1 LRSISLR
8 DKGNN
13 TLLFIGWK
21 SADSWQDEQQSPN
34 IFRYLSMTKIL
45 KAAALFL
52 GLLVGSAHAQDAVV
66 ISDGNYVRGTIKA
79 TNFSSVVLKNED
91 ESLSQYMAKDIKEFV
106 WNGETYVSK
115 PILVKKRMEHR
126 FFKLIEQGAVNLYAI
141 GGITMAEEP
150 PVKKTRIRPDI
161 SVGGGTGGFGAGGGV
176 GISLG
181 GGRRNTAAA
190 AKTVLPVTY
199 FIEKF
204 GTGPMLE
211 MDVEGVA
218 STGKTQQIRNALLQ
232 KLTNNEELA
241 ERIKAT
247 EDFNPKI
254 VREFVVTYNSKKQ

>member
-1 LRSISLR
+1 
-8 DKGNN
+8 
-13 TLLFIGWK
+13 
-21 SADSWQDEQQSPN
+21 
-34 IFRYLSMTKIL
+34 MTKTL

-52 GLLVGSAHAQDAVV
+52 GLFISGTTVSAQDAIV
-66 ISDGNYVRGTIKA
+66 ISDGNFVRGTIKA

-115 PILVKKRMEHR
+115 PIVIKKRMEYR

-141 GGITMAEEP
+141 GGNTAAEEP
-150 PVKKTRIRPDI
+150 PVKRTRIRPDI
-161 SVGGGTGGFGAGGGV
+161 SVGGGTGGLGAGGGI

-181 GGRRNTAAA
+181 GGRRSSEPT

-211 MDVEGVA
+211 MNVEAA
-218 STGKTQQIRNALLQ
+218 SSAGKTQQIKSALLQ
-232 KLTNNEELA
+232 KMNNDEDLA

-247 EDFNPKI
+247 EEFDAKL
-254 VREFVVTYNSKKQ
+254 VRAFVAAYNAMKK

>member
-1 LRSISLR
+1 
-8 DKGNN
+8 
-13 TLLFIGWK
+13 
-21 SADSWQDEQQSPN
+21 
-34 IFRYLSMTKIL
+34 MTKTL

-52 GLLVGSAHAQDAVV
+52 GLFINSPLVQAQDAVV

-141 GGITMAEEP
+141 GGTTMAEEP
-150 PVKKTRIRPDI
+150 PVKKTRVRPDI
-161 SVGGGTGGFGAGGGV
+161 SVGGGTGGFGAGGGI

-181 GGRRNTAAA
+181 GGRRNAEPAT
-190 AKTVLPVTY
+190 KNIVPVTY
-199 FIEKF
+199 FIERF

-211 MDVEGVA
+211 MDVEGAA
-218 STGKTQQIRNALLQ
+218 SAGKTQQIKNALLQ
-232 KLTNNEELA
+232 KLTNDEDLA

-247 EDFNPKI
+247 EDFNPKL
-254 VREFVVTYNSKKQ
+254 VRAFVAAYNSMKK